1 MGRPGRLPVRRAV
14 LIGLTCLSLGSFCL
28 NLLRP
33 SRAFAAEP
41 SRTVRSAQQTDTLQ
55 LAELQ
60 TAFESVGREMAP
72 CVVAISA
79 SVSAVDAD
87 DAVRSDD
94 LSTQKLT
101 NILDHVTR
109 TVGTG
114 FFIDAN
120 GYIVTNEHV
129 VGDAE
134 QIWITTDDKKVY
146 PAVVVGSDP
155 HADLAVLKVPAT
167 NVPIAKFAKPGTVRR
182 GQWT

>member
-28 NLLRP
+28 NLIKP
-33 SRAFAAEP
+33 SRILAAEP
-41 SRTVRSAQQTDTLQ
+41 TRSVRSAQETDTLQ

-60 TAFESVGREMAP
+60 TAFESVARDMAP
-72 CVVAISA
+72 SVVAISA

-87 DAVRSDD
+87 EAVRSED

-114 FFIDAN
+114 FFIDSD

-134 QIWITTDDKKVY
+134 QLWITTDDKRVF
-146 PAVVVGSDP
+146 PAVIVGSDP
-155 HADLAVLKVPAT
+155 HADL
-167 NVPIAKFAKPGTVRR
+167 
-182 GQWT
+182 